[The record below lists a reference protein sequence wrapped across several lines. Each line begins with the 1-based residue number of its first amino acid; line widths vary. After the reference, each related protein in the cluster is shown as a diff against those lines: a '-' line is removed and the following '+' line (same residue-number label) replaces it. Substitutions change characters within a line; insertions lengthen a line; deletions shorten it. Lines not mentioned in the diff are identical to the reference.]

1 MTEET
6 KVAAAP
12 APGPLA
18 EASASSLDEYFSRR
32 PPFDAECLAKMVSEV
47 RRMREKWESLGEGVK
62 ATKSAPKARKA
73 SAPTQLSADDL
84 WNAGP
89 EESPK

>member
-1 MTEET
+1 MSEQET
-6 KVAAAP
+6 STN
-12 APGPLA
+12 GPLS
-18 EASASSLDEYFSRR
+18 EASPSSLDEYFSRR
-32 PPFDAECLAKMVSEV
+32 PPFDEATLAKMVSEF

-62 ATKSAPKARKA
+62 ATKKAPAKRV

-84 WNAGP
+84 WSAGP

>member
-6 KVAAAP
+6 AAGAS

-32 PPFDAECLAKMVSEV
+32 PPFDGDCLAKMVSEF

-62 ATKSAPKARKA
+62 ATKKAPAKRA

>member
-18 EASASSLDEYFSRR
+18 EASSSSLDEYFSRR
-32 PPFDAECLAKMVSEV
+32 PPFDADCLTKMVSEF

-62 ATKSAPKARKA
+62 ATKKAPVKRAPAVSA
-73 SAPTQLSADDL
+73 QLSADEL
-84 WNAGP
+84 WGDEP
-89 EESPK
+89 EGSPK

>member
-6 KVAAAP
+6 AAGAS

-32 PPFDAECLAKMVSEV
+32 PPFDGECLAKMVSEF

-62 ATKSAPKARKA
+62 ATKKAPAKKAPAA
-73 SAPTQLSADDL
+73 SAQLSADEL
-84 WNAGP
+84 WGDEPGKAP
-89 EESPK
+89 